1 MPLTDPQ
8 GAVNQYMEVAM
19 KQTTE
24 HHASTTALPIY
35 VHRVA
40 WELGY
45 VEVNSFYR
53 ASRRWTGHN
62 YSDLKQL
69 YV

>member
-1 MPLTDPQ
+1 MR
-8 GAVNQYMEVAM
+8 
-19 KQTTE
+19 QTTE
-24 HHASTTALPIY
+24 HDANTSTLPIY